1 VWIMIA
7 GPYSAPTAD
16 QRKQNLD
23 ALNRAA
29 LQVLRKGHVPIVGVN
44 AALPLVGEDCGGP
57 SGYETMMRISLALA
71 ERCDSV
77 LRLGRSPGADRE
89 VSFIEGQ
96 GKPVFE
102 SLSEIDEYDC
112 RSK

>member
-1 VWIMIA
+1 MIA

-23 ALNRAA
+23 ALNCAA
-29 LQVLRKGHVPIVGVN
+29 LAVLRKGHIPIVGVN
-44 AALPLVGEDCGGP
+44 AALPLIGEDCCSP
-57 SGYETMMRISLALA
+57 SSYETMMRMSLALA

-96 GKPVFE
+96 GKPVFD
-102 SLSEIDEYDC
+102 SLSEIDEYDGAS
-112 RSK
+112 R